1 MGGCGVWTCALHGVV
16 VSSSSFC
23 ERAFDLIMDIL
34 CCAGV
39 RTPDKIILD
48 GIALV
53 RDTLMGELLT
63 SLGWAF
69 WVRGNVM

>member
-1 MGGCGVWTCALHGVV
+1 
-16 VSSSSFC
+16 
-23 ERAFDLIMDIL
+23 MDIL